1 MAMSFDFYWS
11 LDQQRCR
18 RSSKK
23 TQKRAHFLNVRQPWQ
38 LNDAIESQKAEFVV
52 EKHIH
57 LLVFNSAGKSV
68 KQLPFKLLIEFVR
81 SKVVGQEFRPR
92 FALVLRW
99 KSLIVEKRP
108 GECRT
113 IGHEAIFLRRANRI
127 RSWKKTKF
135 VVSFFFDPRNVFF
148 SFFVLKHRN
157 TSHRDLLARLDRFDV
172 EHFHFANISTIR
184 SATSDFREKNFPI
197 ETSRRKNAT
206 FFFASFLYSI
216 IWKLMS
222 NLSGRV
228 LRVRFARIS

>member
-113 IGHEAIFLRRANRI
+113 IGHEAIFLRRANGI

-135 VVSFFFDPRNVFF
+135 VVSFFFDPRNFFFFFRFETPKHVAPRFTCSTWPIWRWTFSFCKYFDDSKRNVGLSRKKFSDRNESKKKRNVFF
-148 SFFVLKHRN
+148 V
-157 TSHRDLLARLDRFDV
+157 
-172 EHFHFANISTIR
+172 
-184 SATSDFREKNFPI
+184 
-197 ETSRRKNAT
+197 
-206 FFFASFLYSI
+206 SFLYSI